1 MLLICKDSVE
11 NFFAT
16 ASLADDVTSFTTSYA
31 ASSSQNVYTFGALAP
46 LVTHLAQLKAEGEKS
61 DPQWTTHHPDW
72 NKMLLI
78 PIHLDQVTTTSIYGI
93 SNTQTISIQHDM
105 NITSTRLIGGS
116 NSNAQAIELKVA
128 YGKYQYGK

>member
-1 MLLICKDSVE
+1 
-11 NFFAT
+11 
-16 ASLADDVTSFTTSYA
+16 
-31 ASSSQNVYTFGALAP
+31 
-46 LVTHLAQLKAEGEKS
+46 
-61 DPQWTTHHPDW
+61 
-72 NKMLLI
+72 MLLI